1 AAYLSAVA
9 ALALVGSFGAPEVG
23 RTLVLLPGVAVGLAL
38 APVTRRYIN
47 RDRLRIAILTIAAVS
62 GLILVVK

>member
-1 AAYLSAVA
+1 MLIGA
-9 ALALVGSFGAPEVG
+9 FGAPEIG
-23 RTLVLLPGVAVGLAL
+23 RTVVLLPGVAIGLAL
-38 APVTRRYIN
+38 APVTRRYVN